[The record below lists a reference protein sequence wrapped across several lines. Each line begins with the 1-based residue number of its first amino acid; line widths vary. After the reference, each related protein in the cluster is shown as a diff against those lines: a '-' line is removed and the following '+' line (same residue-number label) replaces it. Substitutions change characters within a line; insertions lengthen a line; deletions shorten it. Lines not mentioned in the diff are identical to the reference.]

1 MSHSQNSR
9 RDFLNKLSLLAASGG
24 AAAILPQLRMMNT
37 ALASTRPSALSG
49 YKALVCVYLSGGND
63 SWNMLVPFD
72 SNGSNLRFDVYAA
85 SRGGVYDP
93 ATNGGGLGLTLPT
106 GSNIALQKIIDGND
120 ASSATNQYFL
130 HPSFT
135 TPYLTQT
142 PLSTLYTQGHLAFA
156 VNVGTLVKPIMM
168 SDYNS
173 SPANRPPQ
181 LFSHSDQTSQWHQG
195 NTSTATAVGWGGL
208 CAENL
213 QVQGANLTTNPA
225 LALAISLAGANRFEV
240 GASSVPYQMSSNG
253 LNALSGVCNPTCTGG
268 ASNSSARDAALN
280 SLLGETYANDFSGE
294 YNTVLQRARD
304 LYTKIGPN
312 LPPNSTTYVP
322 STAFPS
328 NNSLASQL
336 KTVATMIKLS
346 KAQGYA
352 SRQIYF
358 VQLGGFD
365 LHSGLMSGGGNHA
378 TLLTQVAQALG
389 AFYTSL
395 GPTDVNAQNEVTAF
409 TMSDFART
417 LQSNGSGSDHG
428 WGGLQMV
435 LGGAVHGGKLYSNG
449 GGPISGFPNQS
460 LGGTGSPAPNNF
472 SRGQMIPGIG
482 VEQYAA
488 TLAQWM
494 GVSATDCNTIFPN
507 LTNFTSKNL
516 GFV

>member
-1 MSHSQNSR
+1 MSHTRNSR

-24 AAAILPQLRMMNT
+24 AAALMPQLRMMNT
-37 ALASTRPSALSG
+37 ALASTSALSG

-63 SWNMLVPFD
+63 AWNMLVPFD
-72 SNGSNLRFDVYAA
+72 STRFNTYTT
-85 SRGGVYDP
+85 SRSGTYDP
-93 ATNGGGLGLTLPT
+93 AANSGGLGLALPST
-106 GSNIALQKIIDGND
+106 PTQISAQKVVDGND
-120 ASSATNQYFL
+120 VSSTTNQYFM
-130 HPSFT
+130 HPSMPELASLFNA
-135 TPYLTQT
+135 
-142 PLSTLYTQGHLAFA
+142 GHLAFA
-156 VNVGTLVKPIMM
+156 VNVGTLTTPIQM
-168 SDYNS
+168 STYNS
-173 SPANRPPQ
+173 TPSSRPPQ
-181 LFSHSDQTSQWHQG
+181 LFSHSDQTNQWHQG
-195 NTSTATAVGWGGL
+195 NTNSGIATGWGGL

-213 QVQGANLTTNPA
+213 QLQGANLSAAPK

-253 LNALSGVCNPTCTGG
+253 LNSLNGVCNPTCTGG
-268 ASNSSARDAALN
+268 ASNSGARDAALN
-280 SLLGETYANDFSGE
+280 ALLGETYVNDFSGE
-294 YNTVLQRARD
+294 YNAVLQRARG

-312 LPPNSTTYVP
+312 LPPNSNTYVP
-322 STAFPS
+322 ATAFPA

-365 LHSGLMSGGGNHA
+365 LHSGLMSGGGNHGA
-378 TLLTQVAQALG
+378 LLTLVSQALS

-409 TMSDFART
+409 TVSDFART

>member
-1 MSHSQNSR
+1 MSHTRNSR

-24 AAAILPQLRMMNT
+24 AAALMPQLRMMNT
-37 ALASTRPSALSG
+37 ALASTSSLTG
-49 YKALVCVYLSGGND
+49 YKALVCVYLNGGND

-72 SNGSNLRFDVYAA
+72 SNGSNLRFDIYAA
-85 SRGGVYDP
+85 ARSGVYDP
-93 ATNGGGLGLTLPT
+93 AANSGGLGLALPT
-106 GSNIALQKIIDGND
+106 GSNIALQKVIDGND

-156 VNVGTLVKPIMM
+156 VNVGTLTKPIVMT
-168 SDYNS
+168 DYNS
-173 SPANRPPQ
+173 SAANRPPQ

-195 NTSTATAVGWGGL
+195 NTSASSAVGWGGL

-213 QVQGANLTTNPA
+213 QAQGANLTTDPK

-240 GASSVPYQMSSNG
+240 GSGSVPYQMSSNG
-253 LNALSGVCNPTCTGG
+253 LTSLSGVCNPTCTVG
-268 ASNSSARDAALN
+268 ATSSGRDAALN
-280 SLLGETYANDFSGE
+280 SMLGETYANDFAGE
-294 YNTVLQRARD
+294 YNAVLQRGRN
-304 LYTKIGPN
+304 LYNLIGPN
-312 LPPNSTTYVP
+312 LPPASNTYVP
-322 STAFPS
+322 ATAFPP

-346 KAQGYA
+346 KAKGYA
-352 SRQIYF
+352 TRQIYF

-378 TLLTQVAQALG
+378 SLLTQVGQALG
-389 AFYTSL
+389 AFWTSL

-409 TMSDFART
+409 TVSDFART

-435 LGGAVHGGKLYSNG
+435 LGGAVNGGKLYANG

-460 LGGTGSPAPNNF
+460 LGGSGSPAPNNF

-507 LTNFTSKNL
+507 LHNFTSKNL